1 MKTKILKE
9 YCWTDNKISI
19 FEILQILKEN
29 NISIE
34 NAYVELIYSDP
45 YDENPA
51 ISITTDD
58 FNCPKCKKG
67 QLQKTTVEDLKF
79 EYIDVIGCNSCKY
92 YKI

>member
-45 YDENPA
+45 YDENP
-51 ISITTDD
+51 SIQITVDD
-58 FNCPKCKKG
+58 FSCPKCKKG
-67 QLQKTTVEDLKF
+67 TLQKTTVEDLKF